1 MHLIMSIK
9 TFRRIVFG
17 ITFEHAFENDSLG
30 RIGDMFGGG
39 EHFDAVI
46 FEGAF
51 VNCGFVFVAGK
62 AIELIDCHIFSW
74 TLILCDFLRNI
85 NDLMPKGLRSKRRLL
100 PRSFMFEKGQS
111 VKLLCVRLKKFYFVV
126 IYKSN

>member
-1 MHLIMSIK
+1 MGKFS
-9 TFRRIVFG
+9 RVVFG
-17 ITFEHAFENDSLG
+17 IPFEHALENDTLG
-30 RIGDMFGGG
+30 GIGDMFGSG

-62 AIELIDCHIFSW
+62 AIELIDCHIFSL